1 MEMEMQVGKWYK
13 FKNNDD
19 RRDYIYYHHT
29 NKSPADAIGEC
40 PFQVVCMREINIVTE
55 IIIYK
60 NGKQEYFS
68 VMGDERLS
76 SMITPSEYCFFE
88 EVKDPTT
95 EELDEEIAS
104 NLALREEE
112 LYSCMTS
119 SQRGDGYFIR
129 LSDSPLQKCKE
140 FAEEWLRDN
149 IDDQVV
155 IIKGILS
162 FTAERSVIINE
173 AKF

>member
-1 MEMEMQVGKWYK
+1 MEMQVGNWYK
-13 FKNNDD
+13 FKNDEA
-19 RRDYIYYHHT
+19 RKDYIYYHPYT

-40 PFQVVCMREINIVTE
+40 SFQVVTMREVDVVTE

-68 VMGDERLS
+68 VMGDNRLS
-76 SMITPSEYCFFE
+76 SMITSSEYCFFK
-88 EVKDPTT
+88 EVEDPTI
-95 EELDEEIAS
+95 EELAEELAS

-119 SQRGDGYFIR
+119 SQCGNGYFIR
-129 LSDSPLQKCKE
+129 LSDSPLKKCKE

-149 IDDQVV
+149 IDDKVV
-155 IIKGILS
+155 IIKAISS